1 VRWEVLMLL
10 THDERVLHGMAI
22 ERIRAGELPD
32 HAPKQVWGGNG
43 GGGPCALCGK
53 RIRRSE
59 LEYELLD
66 GADRVFLFH
75 LRCHTIWQLAL
86 SAQPLSPHLSQA
98 D

>member
-1 VRWEVLMLL
+1 MPL
-10 THDERVLHGMAI
+10 THDERVLHGIAV
-22 ERIRAGELPD
+22 ERIRTGELPD

-43 GGGPCALCGK
+43 GGDPCALCGR
-53 RIRRSE
+53 RIGRSE

-75 LRCHTIWQLAL
+75 LRCHAIWQLAL
-86 SAQPLSPHLSQA
+86 SAQPLTSQLSVA